1 MIFLHLLMLHGSLT
15 ANSNS
20 VMHERKECVMKKI
33 GLGIAIIL
41 FMLLIEVSVEGYFSY
56 ISWLVGAVGIGFA
69 IAGFME
75 K

>member
-1 MIFLHLLMLHGSLT
+1 
-15 ANSNS
+15 
-20 VMHERKECVMKKI
+20 MKKI